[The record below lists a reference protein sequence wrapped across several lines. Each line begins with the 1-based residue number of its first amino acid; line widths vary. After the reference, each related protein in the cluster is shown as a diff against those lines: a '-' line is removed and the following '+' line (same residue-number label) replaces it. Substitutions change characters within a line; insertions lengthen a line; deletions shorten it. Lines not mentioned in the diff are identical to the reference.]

1 MELPVLVRLNP
12 TIPYKTRG
20 NACVGINIETSC
32 PDKVMEHVISRVST
46 MAALDCDMTNPGVV
60 FVQDDEYESV
70 RDTLGTFFQRAV
82 REVLSIEEA
91 KSIIEKTGLKSK
103 GFKMAEV

>member
-1 MELPVLVRLNP
+1 
-12 TIPYKTRG
+12 
-20 NACVGINIETSC
+20 
-32 PDKVMEHVISRVST
+32 
-46 MAALDCDMTNPGVV
+46 MTNPGVV

-91 KSIIEKTGLKSK
+91 KSIIEKL
-103 GFKMAEV
+103 A